1 MQSLYELTNDLK
13 EFESLLDVAV
23 DEAQEEQIKEF
34 KNRLEKEIETKAE
47 NIIKLIKNKE
57 AIREAR
63 KSEIKALQEM
73 NARDEKQ
80 IENLK
85 KYTKECIEALGKKR
99 IETVL
104 GNLTVRK
111 AQPVVKVLDATK
123 LPEEYLIRKT
133 TTNADK
139 VKIKEH
145 FKDTGEILDGIEI
158 VLETSLT
165 VPRAKKGD
173 E

>member
-13 EFESLLDVAV
+13 EFESLLDVVV

-73 NARDEKQ
+73 NA
-80 IENLK
+80 
-85 KYTKECIEALGKKR
+85 
-99 IETVL
+99 
-104 GNLTVRK
+104 
-111 AQPVVKVLDATK
+111 
-123 LPEEYLIRKT
+123 
-133 TTNADK
+133 
-139 VKIKEH
+139 
-145 FKDTGEILDGIEI
+145 
-158 VLETSLT
+158 
-165 VPRAKKGD
+165 GD
-173 E
+173 ECKRWKTDRKLKEIH